1 MPHIYCKQLL
11 VVSNST
17 FVYLLLCTTLY
28 SAQTK
33 LSANKNL
40 VQWWLAKTCW
50 RNSRCILDWFSYH
63 RYIDTNRVMFRNW
76 RSLDGGPPS
85 EKSRPDRAA
94 SKSTSSVSRRRVSE
108 VCGKQISWNH
118 HSIRCRQLWTL
129 NTSVYQKS
137 LLLNMLLLG
146 CSSIFK
152 VPIPLLQTFP
162 LCNHDGKN
170 AAKKHL

>member
-1 MPHIYCKQLL
+1 MNNLCVWNIRRPFQQLCYEMERNVLLSFIYYCVQRFT
-11 VVSNST
+11 VRNQS
-17 FVYLLLCTTLY
+17 FP
-28 SAQTK
+28 QTIH
-33 LSANKNL
+33 L
-40 VQWWLAKTCW
+40 VQWWLVKTCW
-50 RNSRCILDWFSYH
+50 RNSGCILDWFSYH
-63 RYIDTNRVMFRNW
+63 HYLDTNRVMFRNW
-76 RSLDGGPPS
+76 RSLGGGPPS

-118 HSIRCRQLWTL
+118 HSIRCRQLWTV

-152 VPIPLLQTFP
+152 VPIPLLTT
-162 LCNHDGKN
+162 
-170 AAKKHL
+170 